1 MNERIGI
8 GYDIHRLVAGRR
20 LVLGGLEIPH
30 THGPLAHSDGDV
42 VLHALTDALLG
53 AGGQPD
59 IGELFPDTDPAW
71 RDAES
76 RRFVSAALARVQAA
90 GLRVANMD
98 VIIHA
103 QTPKL
108 GQYKAHIQAA
118 LAQLVDV
125 PLERV
130 GVKARTNEGLD
141 AIGRGEALAAW
152 VAVLLTAAP

>member
-59 IGELFPDTDPAW
+59 IGELFPDTDPVW

-108 GQYKAHIQAA
+108 GPYKARIQAA
-118 LAQLVDV
+118 LAHLVDV